1 MVKVSYSGLYGIRHE
16 RDYEEHI
23 AEGDLVKTGPNAYPY
38 FHVLAVHGD
47 RAWLRNVQ
55 TGMDGVVD
63 LNRCRKVNGAPA
75 DGLPQPPGLSPS

>member
-55 TGMDGVVD
+55 SGMDGVVD

-75 DGLPQPPGLSPS
+75 DGLPPGLNPS